1 MHRTQEPAD
10 LMTQT
15 QQKAGMRQLHIWHA
29 AAIAVNVTAIA
40 AQKKRICNK
49 IRQKR
54 GYMPVLLAYF
64 ELWIKRNVLI
74 FLCFGGRTGR
84 HGNSVHFYTAVN
96 GNDQTLA
103 AIDFSGFD

>member
-1 MHRTQEPAD
+1 MHRTQELAD

-40 AQKKRICNK
+40 AQKKRIYNK

-64 ELWIKRNVLI
+64 VLWIKRNVLI
-74 FLCFGGRTGR
+74 FLCFCGRTGR
-84 HGNSVHFYTAVN
+84 YGNSVHFYTAIN

-103 AIDFSGFD
+103 AINFSGFD